1 MESWAE
7 RIHDVSNLKVHSI
20 ARKSLVRT
28 LIFIIAILIAGFI
41 FDAYN
46 QAQLAVVLVLFIGVL
61 SVTLLT
67 GISGQLSLGQG
78 ALMAVGGYANALL
91 MINYKLS
98 LWVAIPL
105 SIIVASLAGLLLG
118 VAAARLS
125 GPYLAGTTLVIAL
138 AIPSLANRFMS
149 VLKGDEG
156 LPVDVGYPPSWL
168 TSAVGELSY
177 EKWQLYVA
185 LPFAAIALFFASNI
199 LLSRTGRMW
208 RSIRDNEIASS
219 MSGVNF
225 SRQKI
230 FVFVISAAFAGLSG
244 ALYGLRGLVGPS
256 VYPVS
261 LSLTL
266 LTAAVLGGIR
276 SISGAFIGTVIVVFL
291 PDWIELVMGNF
302 TVSEQISNF
311 LPALIS
317 SILLI
322 LVVVINPAG
331 VAGIRLHKGK

>member
-1 MESWAE
+1 MRA
-7 RIHDVSNLKVHSI
+7 VSNLRERSI
-20 ARKSLVRT
+20 ARKSLIRT
-28 LIFIIAILIAGFI
+28 LIFSALILLIGLQ

-46 QAQLAVVLVLFIGVL
+46 QAQLAVVLILFIGVL

-78 ALMAVGGYANALL
+78 ALMAVGGYSTALL
-91 MINYKLS
+91 MTNYKLS
-98 LWVAIPL
+98 LWVAVPL
-105 SIIVASLAGLLLG
+105 SIITSAVAGLLLG
-118 VAAARLS
+118 VAAARLR

-138 AIPSLANRFMS
+138 AIPTIANRFMS
-149 VLKGDEG
+149 VFKGDEG
-156 LPVDVGYPPSWL
+156 LPVDVGNPPQWFS
-168 TSAVGELSY
+168 TVFGEPSY
-177 EKWQLYVA
+177 EQWQLYVA
-185 LPFAAIALFFASNI
+185 LPFAAVALFFASNI

-208 RSIRDNEIASS
+208 KSIRDHESASS
-219 MSGVNF
+219 LNGVNF

-230 FVFVISAAFAGLSG
+230 YVFVVASAFAGLSG

-276 SISGAFIGTVIVVFL
+276 SITGAFIGTVIVVFL
-291 PDWIELVMGNF
+291 PDWIDLAIGNF
-302 TVSEQISNF
+302 ELSEQVSNF

-317 SILLI
+317 SLLLI
-322 LVVVINPAG
+322 LTVVINPAG
-331 VAGIRLHKGK
+331 VAGTRLHKHK

>member
-1 MESWAE
+1 MPA
-7 RIHDVSNLKVHSI
+7 VSKAPKHSI
-20 ARKSLVRT
+20 ARKSLIRT
-28 LIFIIAILIAGFI
+28 IIFVALILLVGST

-46 QAQLAVVLVLFIGVL
+46 QAQLALVLILFIGVL

-78 ALMAVGGYANALL
+78 ALMAVGGYCMALL
-91 MINYKLS
+91 MTNKGYS

-105 SIIVASLAGLLLG
+105 AIVGAAIAGLLLG
-118 VAAARLS
+118 ISAARLT

-138 AIPSLANRFMS
+138 AIPTLANRFMS

-156 LPVDVGYPPSWL
+156 LPVDVGYPPVWFTNL
-168 TSAVGELSY
+168 FGEPSY
-177 EKWQLYVA
+177 EQWQLYVA

-208 RSIRDNEIASS
+208 RAIRDNETAASL
-219 MSGVNF
+219 SGVNF

-230 FVFVISAAFAGLSG
+230 FVFVVSATFAGLSG

-276 SISGAFIGTVIVVFL
+276 SIFGAFIGTVIVVFL
-291 PDWIELVMGNF
+291 PDWIEAVLHSF
-302 TVSEQISNF
+302 ELSEQVSNF
-311 LPALIS
+311 LPALVS
-317 SILLI
+317 SLLLI
-322 LVVVINPAG
+322 LTVVINPAG
-331 VAGIRLHKGK
+331 VAGTHLRKHK

>member
-1 MESWAE
+1 MRA
-7 RIHDVSNLKVHSI
+7 VSKTKQHSI
-20 ARKSLVRT
+20 ARKSLRRT
-28 LIFIIAILIAGFI
+28 IFFIALILLAGST

-46 QAQLAVVLVLFIGVL
+46 QAQLALVLILFIGVL

-78 ALMAVGGYANALL
+78 ALMAVGGYCMALL
-91 MINYKLS
+91 ITNKGYS
-98 LWVAIPL
+98 IWVAIPL
-105 SIIVASLAGLLLG
+105 AIVGAAIAGLLLG
-118 VAAARLS
+118 ISAARLS
-125 GPYLAGTTLVIAL
+125 CPYLAGTTLVIAL
-138 AIPSLANRFMS
+138 AIPTLANRFMS

-156 LPVDVGYPPSWL
+156 LPVDVGYPPNWFTKL
-168 TSAVGELSY
+168 FGEPSY
-177 EKWQLYVA
+177 EQWQLYVA

-208 RSIRDNEIASS
+208 RAIRDNETAASL
-219 MSGVNF
+219 SGVNF

-230 FVFVISAAFAGLSG
+230 FVFVVSATFAGLSG

-276 SISGAFIGTVIVVFL
+276 SIFGAFIGTVIVVFL
-291 PDWIELVMGNF
+291 PDWIDAVLASFEL
-302 TVSEQISNF
+302 SEQVSNF
-311 LPALIS
+311 MPALIS
-317 SILLI
+317 SLLLI
-322 LVVVINPAG
+322 LTVVINPAG
-331 VAGIRLHKGK
+331 VAGTHLHKHK

>member
-1 MESWAE
+1 MRA
-7 RIHDVSNLKVHSI
+7 VSKTKQKSI
-20 ARKSLVRT
+20 ARTSLIRT
-28 LIFIIAILIAGFI
+28 LVFTVLILLVGAR

-46 QAQLAVVLVLFIGVL
+46 QGQLAVVLILFIGVL

-78 ALMAVGGYANALL
+78 ALMAVGGYSNALL

-98 LWVAIPL
+98 LWVAVPL
-105 SIIVASLAGLLLG
+105 SIITSALAGLLLG
-118 VAAARLS
+118 VAAARLR

-138 AIPSLANRFMS
+138 AIPTIANRFMS
-149 VLKGDEG
+149 VFKGDEG
-156 LPVDVGYPPSWL
+156 LPVDVGYPPQWFSNL
-168 TSAVGELSY
+168 FGEPTY
-177 EKWQLYVA
+177 EQWQIYVA

-199 LLSRTGRMW
+199 LMSRTGRMW
-208 RSIRDNEIASS
+208 RSIRDNETATSL
-219 MSGVNF
+219 SGVNF

-230 FVFVISAAFAGLSG
+230 FVFVVSSSFAGLSG

-261 LSLTL
+261 LSLLL

-276 SISGAFIGTVIVVFL
+276 SITGAFIGTVIVVFL
-291 PDWIELVMGNF
+291 PDWIELVLGNF
-302 TVSEQISNF
+302 ELSEQVSNF

-317 SILLI
+317 SLLLI
-322 LVVVINPAG
+322 LTVVINPAG
-331 VAGIRLHKGK
+331 VAGTRLHRHK

>member
-1 MESWAE
+1 MRA
-7 RIHDVSNLKVHSI
+7 VSNHNKKSI
-20 ARKSLVRT
+20 ARTSLIRT
-28 LIFIIAILIAGFI
+28 LLFVVAILLVGAQ

-46 QAQLAVVLVLFIGVL
+46 QGQLAVVLILFIGVL

-78 ALMAVGGYANALL
+78 ALMAVGGYSTALL

-98 LWVAIPL
+98 LWVAVPL
-105 SIIVASLAGLLLG
+105 SVISSAIAGLLLG
-118 VAAARLS
+118 IAAARLR

-138 AIPSLANRFMS
+138 AIPTIANRFMS
-149 VLKGDEG
+149 VFKGDEG
-156 LPVDVGYPPSWL
+156 LPVDVGYPPQWFSNL
-168 TSAVGELSY
+168 FGEPTY
-177 EKWQLYVA
+177 EQWQLYVA

-199 LLSRTGRMW
+199 LKSRTGRMW
-208 RSIRDNEIASS
+208 RSIRDNETATAL
-219 MSGVNF
+219 SGVNF

-230 FVFVISAAFAGLSG
+230 YVFVISSSFAGLSG

-261 LSLTL
+261 LSLLL

-276 SISGAFIGTVIVVFL
+276 SITGAFIGTVIVVFL
-291 PDWIELVMGNF
+291 PDWIDLVLVNFEL
-302 TVSEQISNF
+302 SEQVSNY

-317 SILLI
+317 SLLLI
-322 LVVVINPAG
+322 LTVVINPAG
-331 VAGIRLHKGK
+331 VAGTRLHKHK

>member
-1 MESWAE
+1 MRA
-7 RIHDVSNLKVHSI
+7 VSKAKSHSI
-20 ARKSLVRT
+20 ARKSLIRT
-28 LIFIIAILIAGFI
+28 ILFVVLILLAGSS

-46 QAQLAVVLVLFIGVL
+46 QAQLALVLILFIGVL

-78 ALMAVGGYANALL
+78 ALMAVGGYSMALL
-91 MINYKLS
+91 MTNQGYS

-105 SIIVASLAGLLLG
+105 AIVGAALAGLLLG
-118 VAAARLS
+118 ISAARLT

-138 AIPSLANRFMS
+138 AIPTLANRYMS

-156 LPVDVGYPPSWL
+156 LPVDVGYPPVWFTNL
-168 TSAVGELSY
+168 FGEPSY
-177 EKWQLYVA
+177 EQWQLYVA
-185 LPFAAIALFFASNI
+185 LPFAALALFFASNI

-208 RSIRDNEIASS
+208 RSIRDNETAASL
-219 MSGVNF
+219 SGVNF

-230 FVFVISAAFAGLSG
+230 FVFVVSASFAGLSG

-276 SISGAFIGTVIVVFL
+276 SIFGAFIGTVIVVFL
-291 PDWIELVMGNF
+291 PDWIEAVLHSF
-302 TVSEQISNF
+302 ELSEQVSNF

-317 SILLI
+317 SLLLI
-322 LVVVINPAG
+322 LTVVINPAG
-331 VAGIRLHKGK
+331 VAGTHLRKHK

>member
-1 MESWAE
+1 MRA
-7 RIHDVSNLKVHSI
+7 VSNHNKKSI
-20 ARKSLVRT
+20 ARISLIRT
-28 LIFIIAILIAGFI
+28 LLFVVAILLVGAQ

-46 QAQLAVVLVLFIGVL
+46 QGQLAVVLILFIGVL

-78 ALMAVGGYANALL
+78 ALMAVGGYSTALL

-98 LWVAIPL
+98 LWVAVPL
-105 SIIVASLAGLLLG
+105 SVISSAIAGLLLG
-118 VAAARLS
+118 IAAARLR

-138 AIPSLANRFMS
+138 AIPTIANRFMS
-149 VLKGDEG
+149 VFKGDEG
-156 LPVDVGYPPSWL
+156 LPVDVGYPPQWFSNL
-168 TSAVGELSY
+168 FGEPTY
-177 EKWQLYVA
+177 EQWQLYVA

-199 LLSRTGRMW
+199 LKSRTGRMW
-208 RSIRDNEIASS
+208 RSIRDNETATAL
-219 MSGVNF
+219 SGVNF

-230 FVFVISAAFAGLSG
+230 YVFVISSSFAGLSG

-261 LSLTL
+261 LSLLL

-276 SISGAFIGTVIVVFL
+276 SIAGAFIGTVIVVFL
-291 PDWIELVMGNF
+291 PDWIDLVLVNFEL
-302 TVSEQISNF
+302 SEQVSNY

-317 SILLI
+317 SLLLI
-322 LVVVINPAG
+322 LTVVINPAG
-331 VAGIRLHKGK
+331 VAGTRLHKHK

>member
-1 MESWAE
+1 MRA
-7 RIHDVSNLKVHSI
+7 VSSLKEKSI
-20 ARKSLVRT
+20 ARKSLIRT
-28 LIFIIAILIAGFI
+28 VIFSALILLIGLQ

-46 QAQLAVVLVLFIGVL
+46 QAQLSVVLILFIGVL

-78 ALMAVGGYANALL
+78 ALMAVGGYSTALL
-91 MINYKLS
+91 IINYKLS
-98 LWVAIPL
+98 LWVAVPL
-105 SIIVASLAGLLLG
+105 SIITSALAGLLLG
-118 VAAARLS
+118 IAAARLR

-138 AIPSLANRFMS
+138 AIPTIANRFMS
-149 VLKGDEG
+149 VFKGDEG
-156 LPVDVGYPPSWL
+156 LPVDVGYPPKWFS
-168 TSAVGELSY
+168 TIFGEPSY
-177 EKWQLYVA
+177 EQWQLYVA

-208 RSIRDNEIASS
+208 KSIRDHESASS
-219 MSGVNF
+219 LNGVNF

-230 FVFVISAAFAGLSG
+230 YVFVVASAFAGLSG

-276 SISGAFIGTVIVVFL
+276 SITGAFIGTVIVVFL
-291 PDWIELVMGNF
+291 PDWIDLVIGNF
-302 TVSEQISNF
+302 ELSEQVSNF

-317 SILLI
+317 SLLLI
-322 LVVVINPAG
+322 LTVVINPAG
-331 VAGIRLHKGK
+331 VAGAKLHKHK